1 MTIFKGPSGP
11 LSAFNRFLKHNLD
24 RWAAGITPFTQILT
38 VAPIGLPRPE
48 GFATTTA
55 TVVNNTI
62 VFSWTLITNVPSTNR
77 LQLWIR
83 STDAKVYVQL
93 AGTAQTFPAGS
104 ITITQVKKTSG
115 VPISLPPGK
124 YDLQAQ
130 VCDING
136 LHSAASPILTVRLGP
151 DNFRLVEFSPRSLL
165 VSGAGVPISIPWTTF
180 SVAGIVPTNANGI
193 LLYSSLETSLFG
205 IAPQSAE
212 LDLRKDVTQ
221 DISSE
226 NYINATRGLFRP
238 NTKNAIIPL
247 TTART
252 FDYRLFIIPGAAT
265 YNFQLYAIG
274 YIY

>member
-24 RWAAGITPFTQILT
+24 RWNAGITPYTQILK
-38 VAPIGLPRPE
+38 VAPIGIPRPE

-62 VFSWTLITNVPSTNR
+62 VFSWTCITNVPTTSR

-93 AGTAQTFPAGS
+93 AGTAPVFPAGS

-130 VCDING
+130 VCSIDG
-136 LHSAASPILTVRLGP
+136 LHSAPSQVWTVRLGP

-165 VSGAGVPISIPWTTF
+165 VNLPGIVASVPWTTL
-180 SVAGIVPTNANGI
+180 SVAGLVPANANALLVYAEAEFAGGLGLAQVSFELRKDSTQGISFQKIEYDDTILSFPKSDNGI
-193 LLYSSLETSLFG
+193 L
-205 IAPQSAE
+205 
-212 LDLRKDVTQ
+212 
-221 DISSE
+221 
-226 NYINATRGLFRP
+226 
-238 NTKNAIIPL
+238 PL
-247 TTART
+247 TSALT
-252 FDYRLFIIPGAAT
+252 FDYRVTYTGAPPVSF
-265 YNFQLYAIG
+265 NFRVYAIG